1 MRRSSAL
8 WLMVAV
14 GLASCTSWLGAGTDA
29 IAPTT
34 TVSLINTTESAAP
47 TTSSTV
53 SSTTTTIPVREAG
66 TVPGWTVG
74 QAWGSVRGLTMF
86 RGNPTRTYYGEPP
99 VPTNPDVLWSYPAG
113 DSLCSRSNVAGTSTV
128 WCGTGWTGQPVVYE
142 RTDGVTEV
150 IFGAYDKKVH
160 FLDGS
165 TGLPTRAPFVTG
177 DLIKGSVSLDPD
189 GFPLLY
195 FGSRDNKLRIVAL
208 DRPEPDLLWD
218 LDASAVRG
226 IWNNDWDGNPVVL
239 DDLLLEGGENSW
251 FFIIKLNRG
260 YDAAGFVTVQPE
272 RLIEVPGY
280 TDDLISRVGSNVS
293 IENSPAVFDN
303 RVYFANSGGRI
314 VGLDLSEIA
323 AGQAPVVF
331 DYWVGDDVDA
341 TITIDGEGMLYIA
354 AELERFNER
363 SAELGQLI
371 KLDPYAADPFV
382 WGVPVPP
389 RGPGDGGLWAT
400 PALGDGVLYAST
412 HPGELLAVDTETGQV
427 LWRDEIG
434 FHAWSSPVIVDKTL
448 VVSVNCETGGGLRAY
463 SLADPAEPQ
472 RLWQYDH
479 ASGCIESTPAV
490 WKGTIFVGSRDGR
503 FYAFGEK

>member
-1 MRRSSAL
+1 M
-8 WLMVAV
+8 WLVVAV
-14 GLASCTSWLGAGTDA
+14 GATSCTAWVGSGPVETTTTTTP
-29 IAPTT
+29 PTT
-34 TVSLINTTESAAP
+34 MAQ
-47 TTSSTV
+47 
-53 SSTTTTIPVREAG
+53 STTTTKSTASTTTTTTAPERAAG

-74 QAWGSVRGLTMF
+74 EPWGSVSGITMF

-99 VPTNPDVLWSYPAG
+99 MPSDPDPLWSYPAG
-113 DSLCSRSNVAGTSTV
+113 DRLCSTSTVGGTKEV

-142 RTDGVTEV
+142 RSDGVTEV
-150 IFGAYDKKVH
+150 IFGAYDRKVH

-165 TGLPTRAPFVTG
+165 TGLPTRPPYVTG

-208 DRPEPDLLWD
+208 DRPEPELLWD
-218 LDASAVRG
+218 LDASAVPG
-226 IWNNDWDGNPVVL
+226 IWNNDWDGNPVIL

-251 FFIIKLNRG
+251 FFTIELNRG
-260 YDAAGFVTVQPE
+260 YDESGRVIVEPR
-272 RLIEVPGY
+272 RLFEMPGY
-280 TDDLISRVGSNVS
+280 TDELIGRVGRNVS
-293 IENSPAVFDN
+293 IENSPAVFGN

-314 VGLDLSEIA
+314 VGLDLTGLA
-323 AGQAPVVF
+323 AGPAPVVF

-341 TITIDGEGMLYIA
+341 TIVIDSEGMLYVSV
-354 AELERFNER
+354 ELERFNER
-363 SAELGQLI
+363 SATLGQLI
-371 KLDPYAADPFV
+371 KLNPYETDPFV

-389 RGPGDGGLWAT
+389 RGSGDGGIWAT
-400 PALGDGVLYAST
+400 PALGNGVLYVPT
-412 HPGELLAVDTETGQV
+412 HPGEMLAVDTDTGAV

-434 FHAWSSPVIVDKTL
+434 YHAWSSPAIVDNTL
-448 VVSVNCETGGGLRAY
+448 LVSVNCETGGGLRAY
-463 SLADPAEPQ
+463 SLTDPASPI

-479 ASGCIESTPAV
+479 GSGCIESTPVV

>member
-1 MRRSSAL
+1 ML
-8 WLMVAV
+8 
-14 GLASCTSWLGAGTDA
+14 LAACSSWLGVETNDSVPAAD
-29 IAPTT
+29 PTT
-34 TVSLINTTESAAP
+34 TTT
-47 TTSSTV
+47 TTGATTTATV
-53 SSTTTTIPVREAG
+53 VPSTTTTTPQRPSG

-74 QAWGSVRGLTMF
+74 QPWGSVDGLTMF

-99 VPTNPDVLWSYPAG
+99 VPNDPDLLWAYPAG
-113 DSLCSRSNVAGTSTV
+113 GSLCSSSSVSGTTTT

-142 RTDGVTEV
+142 RSDGVTEV
-150 IFGAYDKKVH
+150 IFGAYDRKVH

-165 TGLPTRAPFVTG
+165 TGLPTRPAFATG

-208 DRPEPDLLWD
+208 DRPEPELLWD
-218 LDASAVRG
+218 LDASAVPG
-226 IWNNDWDGNPVVL
+226 IWNNDWDGNPVIL

-251 FFIIKLNRG
+251 FFIIKLNRS
-260 YDAAGFVTVQPE
+260 YDAGGLVTVAPE
-272 RLIEVPGY
+272 RLVEVPGY
-280 TDDLISRVGSNVS
+280 TDELISRVGTNVS
-293 IENSPAVFDN
+293 IENSPAVFDD

-314 VGLDLSEIA
+314 VGLDLSNLDT
-323 AGQAPVVF
+323 GKAPVVF

-341 TITIDGEGMLYIA
+341 TITVDAEGMLYVA
-354 AELERFNER
+354 VELERFNDR

-371 KLDPYAADPFV
+371 KLNPYAGDPYV

-389 RGPGDGGLWAT
+389 RGAGDGGMWAT
-400 PALGDGVLYAST
+400 PALGDGTIYAST
-412 HPGELLAVDTETGQV
+412 HPGELLAVDTDTGEV

-434 FHAWSSPVIVDKTL
+434 FHAWSSPVIVDNTL

-463 SLADPAEPQ
+463 SLDNPAEPVQ
-472 RLWQYDH
+472 IWQYDH
-479 ASGCIESTPAV
+479 DSGCVESTPAV
-490 WKGTIFVGSRDGR
+490 WKGTIYVGSRDGR